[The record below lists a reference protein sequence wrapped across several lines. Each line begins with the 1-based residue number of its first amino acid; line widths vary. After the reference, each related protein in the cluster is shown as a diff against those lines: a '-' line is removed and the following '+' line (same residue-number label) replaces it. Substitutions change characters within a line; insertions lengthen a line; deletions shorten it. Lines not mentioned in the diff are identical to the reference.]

1 MLDLDNSKLNNFKK
15 IKSNQI
21 TVSSS
26 ISLNVTSDLVIK
38 SRLPPVY
45 NENELLE
52 NKQILPMKP
61 ILKIES
67 EKLNNTVTVT
77 LTWDINLTDGT
88 KHENAFAFIKEYE
101 IYSYKENL
109 DKNQDDSESNRW
121 TLVIC
126 LAF

>member
-1 MLDLDNSKLNNFKK
+1 
-15 IKSNQI
+15 
-21 TVSSS
+21 
-26 ISLNVTSDLVIK
+26 
-38 SRLPPVY
+38 
-45 NENELLE
+45 
-52 NKQILPMKP
+52 MKP